1 LFTNGDSGYWKFL
14 LNPMYFD
21 IHDNRK
27 RAIINN
33 FMNEKLKI
41 TIRDSSEY
49 EGSKIDSGYYL

>member
-1 LFTNGDSGYWKFL
+1 
-14 LNPMYFD
+14 MYFD